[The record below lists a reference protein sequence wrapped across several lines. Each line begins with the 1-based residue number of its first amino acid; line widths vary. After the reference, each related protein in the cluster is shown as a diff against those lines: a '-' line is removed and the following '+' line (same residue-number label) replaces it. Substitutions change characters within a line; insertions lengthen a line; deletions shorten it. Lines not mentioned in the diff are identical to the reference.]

1 MRLTPKEKAEE
12 LVLRYLRIDN
22 NTKEWFNS
30 YIAKQCALIAVD
42 EILQIFNNEWT
53 KLDFWTE
60 EINGTINFW
69 QEVKEEIIKL

>member
-1 MRLTPKEKAEE
+1 MILSPKEKAEE

-42 EILQIFNNEWT
+42 ECIELHFNLESDANGIGDSFKYWLDVKQEIE
-53 KLDFWTE
+53 KL
-60 EINGTINFW
+60 
-69 QEVKEEIIKL
+69 